1 MLSRSIAALVLIMML
16 GLAGCGRDEGQAQNL
31 QTEPRSL
38 AEQTAAAFLNAV
50 DGQNAEDLRAVSGDA
65 LHWGG
70 ISGLDASRAS
80 SDPEGLLAAL
90 GARYGAG
97 TTVDRK
103 ILRIETV
110 RNLVTMA
117 ERLTITDQSP
127 SRPVSIDLIT
137 TIEVQDGR
145 VVSAW
150 SYRASF

>member
-1 MLSRSIAALVLIMML
+1 MLYRTMVVFALIML
-16 GLAGCGRDEGQAQNL
+16 PGLAACDLNNEPAQNL
-31 QTEPRSL
+31 QTEPRSA
-38 AEQTAAAFLNAV
+38 AEQTAAAFLSAV
-50 DGQNAEDLRAVSGDA
+50 DRQNADDLKALSGDA

-70 ISGLDASRAS
+70 ISGLGASRAS
-80 SDPEGLLAAL
+80 SEPEGLLAAL
-90 GARYGAG
+90 GARYSEE

-117 ERLTITDQSP
+117 ERLTVTDP
-127 SRPVSIDLIT
+127 TAARPVSIDLIT

-150 SYRASF
+150 SYPASF